1 MSRILQVASVQL
13 NDLGCAC
20 VCVATIALA
29 ACSPSLNWREVHP
42 GGSELKALLP
52 CQPDEATRVQQIGA
66 SSQELHMLGCE
77 AAGGLYALA
86 STPLAPGA
94 TTAQAQ
100 ELQQAWEQT
109 WATRLGAANV
119 QDQALEIKGADW
131 SRSVMAC
138 GTQAPGGA
146 AGGAAGG
153 AMCGVSI
160 WFARGATMYQAA
172 LYAPRISASERDAF
186 LEGIEWQ

>member
-1 MSRILQVASVQL
+1 MARAPRWGGDNRPMSRILQVASVQL

-100 ELQQAWEQT
+100 ELQIIADDSGQILVICPIAVAVQV
-109 WATRLGAANV
+109 GAVLPPHAV
-119 QDQALEIKGADW
+119 
-131 SRSVMAC
+131 
-138 GTQAPGGA
+138 
-146 AGGAAGG
+146 
-153 AMCGVSI
+153 
-160 WFARGATMYQAA
+160 
-172 LYAPRISASERDAF
+172 
-186 LEGIEWQ
+186 